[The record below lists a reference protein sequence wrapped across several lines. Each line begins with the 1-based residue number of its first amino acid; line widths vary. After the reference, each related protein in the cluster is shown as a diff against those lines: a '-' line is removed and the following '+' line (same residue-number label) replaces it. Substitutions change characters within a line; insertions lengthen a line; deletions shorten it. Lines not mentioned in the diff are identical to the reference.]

1 MKYYHIDTLDK
12 RDIPKKYFINIFKNN
27 KYWKYVNNNQC
38 NFSYNI
44 TKKTYNMKCDIG
56 FRFNNNHR
64 QYLTNKSNLYHT
76 LKKDSEFIVDKIMLS
91 TYDFTSDDKVDS
103 VKELFKTEKILI
115 VRPTWGFARKSILVF
130 DNYNKFKEFM
140 ETEGYNEINKA
151 NMSGTRKLMSNTE
164 NKQIINEKYI
174 LNRFIEGH
182 LYKDCV
188 YNFRVFMLVS
198 LVNNNYYCS
207 YINNHIIH
215 LGDIPYK
222 DGKKYINTDV
232 VTGLISGSIND
243 VMYNEYLKSLTKEQ
257 GEHITKQIDY
267 IVRVLFH
274 ITKKH
279 KYMKSYDNYKSSYE
293 IFGLDLIVTK
303 EFQVILVEMNDKTGL
318 NNYDDMT
325 YIGLTNMIIDMTINK
340 TKNKEYHIKI
350 PDDIKMLYT
359 ECE

>member
-1 MKYYHIDTLDK
+1 
-12 RDIPKKYFINIFKNN
+12 
-27 KYWKYVNNNQC
+27 
-38 NFSYNI
+38 
-44 TKKTYNMKCDIG
+44 
-56 FRFNNNHR
+56 
-64 QYLTNKSNLYHT
+64 
-76 LKKDSEFIVDKIMLS
+76 
-91 TYDFTSDDKVDS
+91 
-103 VKELFKTEKILI
+103 
-115 VRPTWGFARKSILVF
+115 
-130 DNYNKFKEFM
+130 
-140 ETEGYNEINKA
+140 
-151 NMSGTRKLMSNTE
+151 
-164 NKQIINEKYI
+164 
-174 LNRFIEGH
+174 
-182 LYKDCV
+182 
-188 YNFRVFMLVS
+188 MLVS

-243 VMYNEYLKSLTKEQ
+243 VMYYEYLKSLTKEQ
-257 GEHITKQIDY
+257 GEYITKQIDY